1 MSSKTFKRLALLLS
15 TVALSVALLS
25 CGVEINAP
33 GLDGQGDE
41 SKNTTPSV
49 NITPIVADSFALSS
63 SYRDVSGDYAIT
75 YIKQEKN
82 SVSLSTRK
90 VPLTFFPAESNTV
103 NVSVVSG
110 GLGGSES
117 KYIKASIVNR
127 KVQFEIIPGVAPESD
142 LFLLL
147 ESANSTESLPIAV
160 TDARSW
166 KRVRSLSL
174 VDMFGDTVGSPTEN
188 LAEFVS
194 VLPAEGA
201 NHDQVSSSG
210 RFRIDFGNGVVP
222 SNPDVYVEVGS
233 PEFFDTA
240 LVRDGDNFY
249 LDVLPLVDDA
259 STVIR
264 VTSVEDASFTTVI
277 KASPPGVAIRGF
289 KPDIISA
296 LDVGKRV
303 TQRFSVSRL
312 PQGSVVKLTQDEKYK
327 VFSSIVEDTV
337 PINDKAQT
345 IVEFET
351 ITSDNLVDGETA
363 TLTATVYTDKT
374 LQTVLH
380 DDSGEEVL
388 SDISVKVEYNPRIG
402 EVTSGRFATV
412 FQTPNSTAENLIY
425 TDLRIRGLEDYSLG
439 GISETKVPF
448 TLADGVNL
456 DEGVIEVFGEDGAPT
471 DRLQAYYKLGLVR
484 FTYAEGGSAQEFVGK
499 KFTLK
504 LADKNSYHLVVVPVA
519 FNDYVLLQ
527 GGIGFYA
534 STPPLLDEPFASSG
548 WSGVFGIDVPVNSD
562 EAMGMTPY
570 SDVAIPFEIG
580 FGGTVPTDTGLKVD
594 IQGSGFE
601 TELIEIKG
609 ATGTLSRY
617 MLMVSAKEVGRSG
630 RIRVTTS
637 AVDAN
642 GNHQSLLI
650 KVKSTPPTPRLLP
663 VKNIV
668 MTVGDPSK
676 TFVIPSINGYQ
687 TSPASEDGF
696 QYIYGFSSS
705 GTLQVWRTTMNTSHD
720 YFKFTVTSPHTV
732 GESILNVEVGTH
744 GYNGHRGLQYTSR
757 IRVLISVVGK

>member
-1 MSSKTFKRLALLLS
+1 MSSKTYKRLAFLLS
-15 TVALSVALLS
+15 TGALSAVLIS
-25 CGVEINAP
+25 CGVDINAP
-33 GLDGQGDE
+33 DLNGNGNE

-49 NITPIVADSFALSS
+49 NITPIEADSFALSS
-63 SYRDVSGDYAIT
+63 SYRDVSGDYAVT

-82 SVSLSTRK
+82 SVSLSSRK
-90 VPLTFFPAESNTV
+90 LPLTFFPAESNMI

-110 GLGGSES
+110 GLSGGES

-127 KVQFEIIPGVAPESD
+127 KVQFEILPGVAPESD
-142 LFLLL
+142 MYLLL
-147 ESANSTESLPIAV
+147 ESANKTEALPIAV

-166 KRVRSLSL
+166 IRVRSLNL
-174 VDMFGDTVGSPTEN
+174 VDMFGDKVGSPTEN

-194 VLPAEGA
+194 VIPSQGGGSD
-201 NHDQVSSSG
+201 NVSPSG
-210 RFRIDFGNGVVP
+210 RFRIDFGEGVVP

-233 PEFFDTA
+233 PEFYDTA

-249 LDVLPLVDDA
+249 LDVFPLVEDA

-289 KPDIISA
+289 EPEVIRAFDA
-296 LDVGKRV
+296 GKKV

-312 PQGSVVKLTQDEKYK
+312 PKGSVVKLTQDSKTK
-327 VFSSIVEDTV
+327 VFSSIVKDTV
-337 PINDKAQT
+337 TINDKAQT
-345 IVEFET
+345 IVEFDT
-351 ITSDNLVDGETA
+351 ITSDNLVDGESSV
-363 TLTATVYTDKT
+363 LTSTVYTDKT
-374 LQTVLH
+374 LQTVLQN
-380 DDSGEEVL
+380 DSG
-388 SDISVKVEYNPRIG
+388 SDLKSSISVRVEYNPRIG
-402 EVTSGRFATV
+402 EVTSGRFTTV
-412 FQTPNSTAENLIY
+412 FQTPNSTSENLIY
-425 TDLRIRGLEDYSLG
+425 TNLQIRGLADYSLG
-439 GISETKVPF
+439 GVSETKVPF
-448 TLADGVNL
+448 ALAEGVNL

-471 DRLQAYYKLGLVR
+471 DRLQAYYKLGSVR
-484 FTYAEGGSAQEFVGK
+484 FTYAEGGSEQEFVGK
-499 KFTLK
+499 KFTLR
-504 LADKNSYHLVVVPVA
+504 LADKNSYNLVVVPVA
-519 FNDYVLLQ
+519 FNDYVFLKK
-527 GGIGFYA
+527 GIGFYA
-534 STPPLLDEPFASSG
+534 STPPLLNEPFAASG
-548 WSGVFGIDVPVNSD
+548 WGGVFGIDVPVNSD
-562 EAMGMTPY
+562 EAKSMTPY

-580 FGGTVPTDTGLKVD
+580 FGDTVPTDTGLKVD

-668 MTVGDPSK
+668 MRVGDPTK
-676 TFVIPSINGYQ
+676 TFTIPSINGYL

-732 GESILNVEVGTH
+732 GESILSVAVGTH
-744 GYNGHRGLQYTSR
+744 GYNGHQGLKYTSR
-757 IRVLISVVGK
+757 IRVLISVIGK